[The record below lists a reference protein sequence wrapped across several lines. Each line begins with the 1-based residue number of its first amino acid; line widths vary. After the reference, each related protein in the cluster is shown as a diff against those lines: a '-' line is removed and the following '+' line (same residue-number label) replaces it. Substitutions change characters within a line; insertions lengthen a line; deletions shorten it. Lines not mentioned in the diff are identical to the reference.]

1 MIEGHG
7 DDTYRYD
14 DLVKMN
20 FSSNIFQHA
29 DHSALKA
36 HLAEHLDL
44 INNYPAPR
52 PRQLEKLIAQKEGIS
67 PEAVMVTNGS
77 TEAIYLIAQRFHHS
91 ASIIPQ
97 PTYNEYADAC
107 RMFDHIIS
115 YENTDDLTSLPAD
128 RVYWICN
135 PNNPSGNVLMK
146 GFVDYIIRRSPRYT
160 FVVDQSYESYTH
172 EHLLES
178 REMMG
183 LPNLFIL
190 HSLSKTYGIPGLR
203 LGYVTADPSLIN
215 LLRPL
220 RQPWS
225 VNALAIEAGQY
236 LLEHGQPIIAQLDDY
251 LKETERL
258 RQALR
263 QIEDVRVFE
272 TKTNYMLCEL
282 SQATAPKLKDYLI
295 HEHGIL
301 IRDCSNFYGLS
312 KHFFRVSAQLPEEN
326 DALVEAIRMFL
337 ERKNENNLQE

>member
-7 DDTYRYD
+7 DDLYRYD
-14 DLVKMN
+14 ELVKMN
-20 FSSNIFQHA
+20 FSSNIYQHA
-29 DHSALKA
+29 DHSSLKA

-52 PRQLEKLIAQKEGIS
+52 PRQLEKLIARKEGVS

-77 TEAIYLIAQRFHHS
+77 TEAIYLIAQLFHHS

-107 RMFDHIIS
+107 RIFGHIIS
-115 YENTDDLTSLPAD
+115 YENTEDLTSLPAD

-146 GFVDYIIRRSPRYT
+146 GFVDYIVRRSPRYT
-160 FVVDQSYESYTH
+160 FVVDQSYEHYTH
-172 EHLLES
+172 ENLLAA
-178 REMMG
+178 RETLG

-190 HSLSKTYGIPGLR
+190 HSLSKTYAVPGLR

-215 LLRPL
+215 MLRSL
-220 RQPWS
+220 RQPWT
-225 VNALAIEAGQY
+225 VNALAIEAGLFLIEHDEPAVPDLSAY
-236 LLEHGQPIIAQLDDY
+236 LEEA
-251 LKETERL
+251 ERL

-263 QIEDVRVFE
+263 DIEGIRVFE
-272 TKTNYMLCEL
+272 TKTNYMLCEI
-282 SQATAPKLKDYLI
+282 SQATSPKLKDYLI

-312 KHFFRVSAQLPEEN
+312 NHFFRVSAQQPEEN
-326 DALVEAIRMFL
+326 DALVEAIRTFL
-337 ERKNENNLQE
+337 STI

>member
-7 DDTYRYD
+7 DDIYRYGE
-14 DLVKMN
+14 LVKMN
-20 FSSNIFQHA
+20 FSSNIYQHA

-36 HLAEHLDL
+36 HLAEQLDI

-52 PRQLEKLIAQKEGIS
+52 PRQLEKMIAQKEGIS

-77 TEAIYLIAQRFHHS
+77 TEAIYLIAQLFHHS

-107 RMFDHIIS
+107 RIFDHIIS
-115 YENTDDLTSLPAD
+115 YENTEELTTLPAD

-146 GFVDYIIRRSPRYT
+146 GFVDYIVRRSPRYT
-160 FVVDQSYESYTH
+160 FVVDQAFEGYTR
-172 EHLLES
+172 EHLLKASETI
-178 REMMG
+178 G

-190 HSLSKTYGIPGLR
+190 HSLSKTYAVPGLR

-215 LLRPL
+215 MLRSL
-220 RQPWS
+220 KQPWT
-225 VNALAIEAGQY
+225 VNALAIEAGLF
-236 LLEHGQPIIAQLDDY
+236 LLEHGQPAVPNLATY
-251 LKETERL
+251 LEETERL

-263 QIEDVRVFE
+263 SIEGIRVFE
-272 TKTNYMLCEL
+272 TKTNYMLCEMT
-282 SQATAPKLKDYLI
+282 QTTAPKLKDYLI

-312 KHFFRVSAQLPEEN
+312 NRFFRVSTQTPEEN
-326 DALVEAIRMFL
+326 DALVEAIRAFL
-337 ERKNENNLQE
+337 STI